1 MKLDLDVLPVKYWSI
16 KTIMSYIQRRIIV
29 YSIMY
34 YELSESCITDKD
46 FDELSHQL
54 VELMKSTPKEICK
67 KTQYWYAMYDFDGST
82 GLDIP
87 DRLTDSDR
95 DYLTGIAQQ
104 VLKNWRSEKKNGN
117 KPKGD

>member
-1 MKLDLDVLPVKYWSI
+1 MVLNLNVLPVKYWST

-34 YELSESCITDKD
+34 YELSESCISDKD

-54 VELMKSTPKEICK
+54 VELMKSTPKGICK
-67 KTQYWYAMYDFDGST
+67 KTEYWYCMYDFDGST
-82 GLDIP
+82 GFDLP

-95 DYLTGIAQQ
+95 DYLTKIARM
-104 VLKNWRSEKKNGN
+104 VLNNWRCRNKNGN
-117 KPKGD
+117 QPKRD